1 MILNSPLPG
10 SAKRRTLSAWT
21 LLEMTITV
29 GISSIVMAAV
39 MQTSLFTS
47 RSFVAMG
54 NYADLDR
61 ASQNCLDNMT
71 RDIRQA
77 KVFSQDLYR
86 SNYMV
91 FTNLDRG
98 YFAYLWDP
106 TTKTVSRLTGDFDA
120 AHNHF
125 VNPRTNI
132 MLTGCTEFSFRI
144 WLRNPT
150 NNFLFPYSADAAAI
164 DTKLVDVSWRC
175 SRRVLS
181 QYNTESVQTA
191 KIVLRN

>member
-1 MILNSPLPG
+1 MILLSSRSH
-10 SAKRRTLSAWT
+10 SAGRRALNAWS
-21 LLEMTITV
+21 LLEMTVTV
-29 GISSIVMAAV
+29 GISSVVMAAV

-61 ASQNCLDNMT
+61 DSRNCLDYMT
-71 RDIRQA
+71 RDIREA
-77 KVFSQDLYR
+77 KVFGEQYYS

-91 FTNLDRG
+91 FTNLDAG

-106 TTKTVSRLTGDFDA
+106 TSKTVNRLTGNFDP
-120 AHNHF
+120 AHNRF
-125 VNPRTNI
+125 VNARTNV
-132 MLTGCTEFSFRI
+132 MLRGCDYFSFRI
-144 WLRNPT
+144 SLRNPT
-150 NNFLFPYSADAAAI
+150 NGFLFPYSAELSAI

-175 SRRVLS
+175 SRRVLN

>member
-1 MILNSPLPG
+1 MKLSL
-10 SAKRRTLSAWT
+10 SRSRRNSAWT
-21 LLEMTITV
+21 LLEMTIAV
-29 GISSIVMAAV
+29 GISSVIMAAL
-39 MQTSLFTS
+39 MQTSMFTS

-61 ASQNCLDNMT
+61 ASRNTLDVMT

-77 KVFSQDLYR
+77 KVFSPQYY
-86 SNYMV
+86 STNMMV
-91 FTNLDRG
+91 FTNLNSG
-98 YFAYLWDP
+98 YFGYCWDP
-106 TTKTVSRLTGDFDA
+106 GTKQVYRLTGDYNSANGTFI
-120 AHNHF
+120 NIQ
-125 VNPRTNI
+125 TNY
-132 MLTGCTEFSFRI
+132 MLSGCDFFSFRI

-150 NNFLFPYSADAAAI
+150 NGFLFPYSADSSPI

-175 SRRVLS
+175 KRQVLN

>member
-1 MILNSPLPG
+1 MNLRIS
-10 SAKRRTLSAWT
+10 SSRRNRAWT
-21 LLEMTITV
+21 LIELTISV
-29 GISSIVMAAV
+29 GISSMIMAAL

-61 ASQNCLDNMT
+61 ASRNALDNMT

-77 KVFSQDLYR
+77 KVFSPTYYR
-86 SNYMV
+86 TNMMV
-91 FTNLDRG
+91 FTNLNG
-98 YFAYLWDP
+98 SYFGYLWDP
-106 TTKTVSRLTGDFDA
+106 SSKQVCRLTGDYDS
-120 AHNHF
+120 AHDTFINIQ
-125 VNPRTNI
+125 TNV
-132 MLTGCTEFSFRI
+132 MLTGCDFFSFRI
-144 WLRNPT
+144 WQRNPT
-150 NNFLFPYSADAAAI
+150 NGFLFPYSAEDNPI

-175 SRRVLS
+175 QRRVLN